1 MEEGSPLGDFDAR
14 ELPADDHV
22 HSEWSWDAAAGAMEA
37 TCARA
42 VEIGLPSLSFT
53 EHADFTNWTYGIDAD
68 IPGHWARHL
77 EQGVLL
83 PPRLDVEGYLA
94 CLERCRGMFPG
105 LSIRTGVELGEPHW
119 HAAQANALL
128 DSAPLD
134 RVLASVHSSPI
145 DGGGFGDVG
154 SFYDE
159 RGPAGVIREYLR
171 EVIRLIDGFDPFT
184 VLAHIDYPV
193 RYWPDGVR
201 PFDARDF
208 EDEYRGAL
216 LALAGR
222 GKVLEVN
229 TRVPL
234 DRVIIKWWR
243 EEGGTAISFA
253 SDAHTPDALAAGLA
267 EAAGWGRA
275 AGFRPSSDPTD
286 FWVRD

>member
-1 MEEGSPLGDFDAR
+1 MDEGRLLDESQN
-14 ELPADDHV
+14 LPPDNHV

-68 IPGHWARHL
+68 IPDHWGRHL
-77 EQGVLL
+77 EQGLLL

-94 CLERCRGMFPG
+94 CLERCRDTFPG
-105 LSIRTGVELGEPHW
+105 LSIRIGVELGEPHW
-119 HAAQANALL
+119 HAAQASSLL
-128 DSAPLD
+128 DSAPFE
-134 RVLASVHSSPI
+134 RVLASVHSAPI
-145 DGGGFGDVG
+145 DGGGFGEVG
-154 SFYDE
+154 SFFDD
-159 RGPAGVIREYLR
+159 RGTKGVIREYLR
-171 EVIRLIDGFDPFT
+171 EVIRLIEGFDQFA

-193 RYWPDGVR
+193 RYWPKGAK
-201 PFDARDF
+201 PFAAGDF
-208 EDEYRGAL
+208 EDEYRAAL
-216 LALAGR
+216 RALAAR

-234 DRVIIKWWR
+234 DRVIITWWR

-253 SDAHTPDALAAGLA
+253 SDAHNPDALAAGLR

>member
-1 MEEGSPLGDFDAR
+1 MDEGGLLDDSQN
-14 ELPADDHV
+14 LPPDNHV

-42 VEIGLPSLSFT
+42 VRIGLPSLSFT

-68 IPGHWARHL
+68 IPDHWARHL
-77 EQGVLL
+77 EQGLLL

-94 CLERCRGMFPG
+94 CLERCRDTFPG

-119 HAAQANALL
+119 HAAQAGSLL
-128 DSAPLD
+128 DSAPFE
-134 RVLASVHSSPI
+134 RVLASVHSAPI
-145 DGGGFGDVG
+145 DGGGFGEVG
-154 SFYDE
+154 SFFDD
-159 RGPAGVIREYLR
+159 RGTEGVIREYLR
-171 EVIRLIDGFDPFT
+171 EVIRLIEGFDQFA

-193 RYWPDGVR
+193 RYWPKGAK
-201 PFDARDF
+201 PFAAMDF

-216 LALAGR
+216 RALAAR

-234 DRVIIKWWR
+234 DRVIITWWR

-253 SDAHTPDALAAGLA
+253 SDAHNPDALAAGLR

>member
-1 MEEGSPLGDFDAR
+1 MLDDSQN
-14 ELPADDHV
+14 LPPDNHV

-42 VEIGLPSLSFT
+42 VRIGLPSLSFT

-68 IPGHWARHL
+68 IPDHWARHL
-77 EQGVLL
+77 EQGLLL
-83 PPRLDVEGYLA
+83 PPRLDVEGYLT
-94 CLERCRGMFPG
+94 CLERCRDTFPG

-119 HAAQANALL
+119 HAAQAGSLL
-128 DSAPLD
+128 DSAPFE
-134 RVLASVHSSPI
+134 RVLASVHSAPI
-145 DGGGFGDVG
+145 DGGGFGEVG
-154 SFYDE
+154 SFFDD
-159 RGPAGVIREYLR
+159 RGTEGVIREYLR
-171 EVIRLIDGFDPFT
+171 EVIRLIEGFDQFA

-193 RYWPDGVR
+193 RYWPKGAK
-201 PFDARDF
+201 PFAAMDF

-216 LALAGR
+216 RALAAR

-234 DRVIIKWWR
+234 DRVIITWWR

-253 SDAHTPDALAAGLA
+253 SDAHKPDALAAGLR